1 MIILSF
7 FLLSTAFFVAV
18 LLTSSTVAVLL
29 PETNTEWDYINNRL
43 IRRFEKLKHITNDI
57 HTTNTSSSS
66 TSSSSSSSS
75 SSFDRGY
82 VLCAANFMIPD
93 LIRTLYELRFTWNS
107 KLPIIINHCEEINE
121 QNYPLIQHFQPI
133 TIINLCPVDEKQI
146 LGMDRDLAVKR
157 LRGFF
162 CIVASIINSPFKETM
177 YMDIDTIWVCDI
189 YIYPVLL

>member
-1 MIILSF
+1 MIIILSF
-7 FLLSTAFFVAV
+7 FLLLTASIVAA
-18 LLTSSTVAVLL
+18 SI
-29 PETNTEWDYINNRL
+29 NTEWDYINNRL
-43 IRRFEKLKHITNDI
+43 IRRFEKLRHVTNDI
-57 HTTNTSSSS
+57 HTNNTSS
-66 TSSSSSSSS
+66 TSSSS

-133 TIINLCPVDEKQI
+133 TIINLCPVDKKQI
-146 LGMDRDLAVKR
+146 MNMDRDFDVKR

-189 YIYPVLL
+189 YILCLVIVSKVLYSLMTA

>member
-7 FLLSTAFFVAV
+7 FLLFTA
-18 LLTSSTVAVLL
+18 SIVAVLL
-29 PETNTEWDYINNRL
+29 PKTNTEWDYINIRL

-57 HTTNTSSSS
+57 HTNNTSS
-66 TSSSSSSSS
+66 TSSSSSSS

-133 TIINLCPVDEKQI
+133 TIINLCPVGKKQI
-146 LGMDRDLAVKR
+146 MNMDRDFAVKR

-162 CIVASIINSPFKETM
+162 CKVASIINSPFKETM

-189 YIYPVLL
+189 YILCLVIVSKVLYSLMIA